1 MPTIANVLGAV
12 GSTGSLLGA
21 SGGGGGAV
29 TWSGV
34 TNTVNTGSVGIYTA
48 GGATGA
54 PSYYIASSYPH
65 ISNISQHDITIQYN
79 NEYIEVGKT
88 LKMLMDRLCVIEPNF
103 KLMEK
108 YPALKEAYDNYKLL
122 EALLAN
128 EDNTEDE

>member
-12 GSTGSLLGA
+12 GNTGSLLG
-21 SGGGGGAV
+21 GGGGV

-34 TNTVNTGSVGIYTA
+34 TNTVNTGAAGTAGVYTA
-48 GGATGA
+48 GTTAGT

-65 ISNISQHDITIQYN
+65 INNISQHDITIQYK

-128 EDNTEDE
+128 EDNTKDE

>member
-1 MPTIANVLGAV
+1 MPTIANVVGAV
-12 GSTGSLLGA
+12 GSTGPLL
-21 SGGGGGAV
+21 GGGGGV

-34 TNTVNTGSVGIYTA
+34 TNTVNTGAVGTVGIYTA
-48 GGATGA
+48 GTTAGP

-65 ISNISQHDITIQYN
+65 INNISQHDITIQYN

-108 YPALKEAYDNYKLL
+108 YPALKEAYENYKIV
-122 EALLAN
+122 EAMVKHDYEN
-128 EDNTEDE
+128 ENGL

>member
-1 MPTIANVLGAV
+1 MPTIANVLGAT
-12 GSTGSLLGA
+12 GSTGSSLGS
-21 SGGGGGAV
+21 SGGGS
-29 TWSGV
+29 TWSGI
-34 TNTVNTGSVGIYTA
+34 TNTVNAGSVGTVGIYTA
-48 GGATGA
+48 GATGA

-65 ISNISQHDITIQYN
+65 INNISQHDITIQYK

-128 EDNTEDE
+128 EDNTKDE